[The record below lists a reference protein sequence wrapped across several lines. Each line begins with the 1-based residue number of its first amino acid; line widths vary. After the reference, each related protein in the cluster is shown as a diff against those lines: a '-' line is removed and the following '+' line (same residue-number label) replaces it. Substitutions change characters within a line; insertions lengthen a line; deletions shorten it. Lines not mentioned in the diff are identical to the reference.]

1 MHYVCVK
8 HTVTITAGDIPRL
21 FPDLRKHISL
31 KVVSSAN
38 TILPMFE
45 TVMQE
50 KGLATLAAEGV
61 DVVLNARVSAV
72 RKGAVELQDGREIP
86 YGLCFWAGAYCT
98 LLYTAYSHSVLACMH
113 ACRAVHSLLSLLLAR
128 SGCHSVQQCRRRGA
142 YTHTA
147 LVVVS
152 SSAGSQIAVV
162 KIIQPQDICSL

>member
-1 MHYVCVK
+1 MFNSAYI
-8 HTVTITAGDIPRL
+8 HTTLYTAAVTAVGDIPRL

-86 YGLCFWAGAYCT
+86 YGLCFWAGMYTHTCT
-98 LLYTAYSHSVLACMH
+98 TVCDH
-113 ACRAVHSLLSLLLAR
+113 ACRAVCSDNVLRQSVRLSW
-128 SGCHSVQQCRRRGA
+128 G
-142 YTHTA
+142 TA
-147 LVVVS
+147 VS
-152 SSAGSQIAVV
+152 SLV
-162 KIIQPQDICSL
+162 

>member
-1 MHYVCVK
+1 MSMKY
-8 HTVTITAGDIPRL
+8 TVTITTGDIPRL

-50 KGLATLAAEGV
+50 KGLATLAASGV

-86 YGLCFWAGAYCT
+86 YGLCFWAGAYCIN
-98 LLYTAYSHSVLACMH
+98 Y
-113 ACRAVHSLLSLLLAR
+113 
-128 SGCHSVQQCRRRGA
+128 
-142 YTHTA
+142 
-147 LVVVS
+147 
-152 SSAGSQIAVV
+152 I
-162 KIIQPQDICSL
+162 